1 MFIHYKMKSGLS
13 GDQAN
18 NRQWDTVILK
28 KKPPP
33 KSADAGIANR
43 VLTADEMVDRQKTIT
58 PILRQ
63 NIQKARLCN
72 KMSQQDLANASSL
85 NISVIKEYE
94 TGRRIFNETE
104 VKKLEKAL
112 KCVIQR
118 K

>member
-1 MFIHYKMKSGLS
+1 MKSGLS

-28 KKPPP
+28 KKPPL

-43 VLTADEMVDRQKTIT
+43 TLTTEEMVDRQKIIT

-94 TGRRIFNETE
+94 TGRRIFNENE
-104 VKKLEKAL
+104 VKKLEKGL
-112 KCVIQR
+112 KCVLQR